1 MFVFRAPITHIDI
14 PTLSYRDIAIAT
26 PQKAALGIDTDIA
39 LSSASNLLTPQ
50 HVHLQAQQTE
60 FDWINNTNAFQRIKH
75 LVTLKDNW
83 DGYGAPKF
91 TRHKV
96 ERALE
101 LFSAIYSYFI
111 YRDLSFS
118 CFSPFIAPCSD
129 GAILFEWVGKKF
141 PDRDLEIY
149 VPAHLDKPFEYLRN
163 DQDIET
169 EGFLSEPKE
178 VLPLLSWLFGIT
190 DS

>member
-1 MFVFRAPITHIDI
+1 MFVLRAPTTHIDTSGLPGRDTVI
-14 PTLSYRDIAIAT
+14 AATQTRAVDIDTALTSKSNLPTL
-26 PQKAALGIDTDIA
+26 
-39 LSSASNLLTPQ
+39 Q

-91 TRHKV
+91 ARHQV

-111 YRDLSFS
+111 DKDLSFS
-118 CFSPFIAPCSD
+118 HFSPFIAPCSD
-129 GAILFEWVGKKF
+129 GAILFQWVGKRF

-149 VPAHLDKPFEYLRN
+149 VPAHPDQPFEYLKN
-163 DQDIET
+163 DQGT
-169 EGFLSEPKE
+169 EAEGVLSAPKE
-178 VLPLLSWLFGIT
+178 VLPLLSWLFEIT